1 MAAATAGE
9 DDGEAAAAAASVG
22 ARDRPV
28 AVARLHVESGMLD
41 RIRSAVPK
49 ESLEEN
55 HAAVLT
61 AVDAAILEWLR
72 RCREEREREGAEG
85 GGAGGGGE
93 QRLRGFEDLR
103 VSCDLHVGPMLKSRG
118 FVDLDT
124 ASDAALD
131 LAALARLGGKS
142 GSIPSQQAHLG
153 LAIECYKSLTAA
165 PDISSLQDA
174 IISSSSG
181 TFTPPSASAAI
192 ASSLASSLSSSP
204 SASSGSN
211 ASPPPAPSSSVSL
224 TSLAARSNAQEVLR
238 LLKDEPPPPPPS
250 DDEDDSEQSEE
261 GRPVSVLEA
270 MLQADKDP
278 WKGGK
283 IR

>member
-224 TSLAARSNAQEVLR
+224 TSLAARSNAQ
-238 LLKDEPPPPPPS
+238 
-250 DDEDDSEQSEE
+250 
-261 GRPVSVLEA
+261 
-270 MLQADKDP
+270 
-278 WKGGK
+278 
-283 IR
+283 

>member
-55 HAAVLT
+55 HTAVRT
-61 AVDAAILEWLR
+61 AVDAAILEWRR

-250 DDEDDSEQSEE
+250 DDEDDPEQSEE

>member
-1 MAAATAGE
+1 M
-9 DDGEAAAAAASVG
+9 
-22 ARDRPV
+22 
-28 AVARLHVESGMLD
+28 
-41 RIRSAVPK
+41 
-49 ESLEEN
+49 
-55 HAAVLT
+55 
-61 AVDAAILEWLR
+61 
-72 RCREEREREGAEG
+72 
-85 GGAGGGGE
+85 
-93 QRLRGFEDLR
+93 RGFEDLR

-124 ASDAALD
+124 ASDAAFD